1 MLVTRCPACLKAFKV
16 VKDQL
21 KLSQGWVRCGHCGEV
36 FHAATHFVQ
45 RAPTQTPQVAAEVQR
60 PAAVTAPPSVA
71 AESIETSQAA
81 KSYDTPASNMPSLDI
96 DKPDN
101 ELHSLEYSRHS
112 STPPSAEQ
120 NTSPAAIPLSDF
132 DADEVSP
139 QTLLPDDGVSESRI
153 AQGEEWDSVWP
164 LPTAASATAPGAD
177 ASAEAGP
184 TTQEQFSEASRQTFT
199 DSELRDAS
207 RIMTRSASD
216 LHDDTDSPSA
226 VDVARVSA
234 LIDTSDPADVD
245 RKRKRRKKSAK
256 TQVADGRSSTA
267 AAAPGFVKAADRAAR
282 WRSTPARAVLSL
294 VLVAALMGALLQAA
308 FYFRESLVLRWPESK
323 GYLAKLCEHA
333 GCKLEPVQRI
343 EALAIESSSL
353 VKQGD
358 DLYEL
363 NILLRNQLPLAN
375 RLPHVELTLQD
386 LASMPVTRKV
396 IEPKTYALAPR
407 DSDTGIAAR
416 GEYRATLRIST
427 QGAPVLG
434 FKLDLFFPD
443 QAASSPP

>member
-60 PAAVTAPPSVA
+60 PAAVTAPPSA
-71 AESIETSQAA
+71 PAESIESVQSS
-81 KSYDTPASNMPSLDI
+81 KGHNTPASNIPSLDI

-112 STPPSAEQ
+112 LPPPPAEQ
-120 NTSPAAIPLSDF
+120 TTGPAEIPLSNF
-132 DADEVSP
+132 DDVDVSP
-139 QTLLPDDGVSESRI
+139 QTLLPDDSVSESRI

-164 LPTAASATAPGAD
+164 LPAAASAAAPGDD
-177 ASAEAGP
+177 ASALAGP

-216 LHDDTDSPSA
+216 LQDDSDSPSA
-226 VDVARVSA
+226 VDVARMSA
-234 LIDTSDPADVD
+234 LIDTSDPAEDS
-245 RKRKRRKKSAK
+245 RKRKRRKKARRP
-256 TQVADGRSSTA
+256 QAASSTSWA
-267 AAAPGFVKAADRAAR
+267 VQAAPGFVRAADRAAR
-282 WRSTPARAVLSL
+282 WRSTPVRAALLL
-294 VLVAALMGALLQAA
+294 VLVAAVVTALLQAA

-323 GYLAKLCEHA
+323 QYLVMLCEHA
-333 GCKLEPVQRI
+333 GCQLEPVQRI
-343 EALAIESSSL
+343 EAVAIESSSL
-353 VKQGD
+353 VKQSD

-363 NILLRNQLPLAN
+363 NILLRNQLSLAN
-375 RLPHVELTLQD
+375 RLPHIELTLQD

-396 IEPKTYALAPR
+396 IEPTAYALAPR
-407 DSDTGIAAR
+407 DLNVGIAAR

-443 QAASSPP
+443 QTASTSP